1 MKKSHH
7 GLTNSRI
14 SKREFDISIIRKT
27 KRMLG
32 KRAFLGVLG
41 VFVNERHQDVGSDAV
56 LVLFN
61 GCLVL
66 FNGWGGLR
74 SNGFLMAVARQPNF
88 QTRQQILP
96 RFTCATLVSE
106 CRCVASF

>member
-1 MKKSHH
+1 MRDTFLALSAGVFVKKSHH
-7 GLTNSRI
+7 EFTNSRI

-32 KRAFLGVLG
+32 KLAFLGGLG

-56 LVLFN
+56 LVLFI

-66 FNGWGGLR
+66 FNGWG
-74 SNGFLMAVARQPNF
+74 N
-88 QTRQQILP
+88 
-96 RFTCATLVSE
+96 
-106 CRCVASF
+106 CVRMVF